1 MMRFA
6 PYMALVVAIMLTTTN
21 RNTTATDRLPV
32 ITFPP
37 SSAQKWILPNGLTI
51 IVQEDHSA
59 PVASVQA
66 WCATGSIYE
75 DQHLGAGLS
84 HILEHMLFKGTKT
97 RSTNEIAQKI
107 QDVGGYINA
116 YTSFDRTVFWIDV
129 PKDGV
134 TTALDILADAMM
146 NSTLPPEEYQKE
158 QEVIRREFAMGMDD
172 RDRVATLLLFASAYQ
187 RHPYRFPVIGE
198 IEIYNQLTQEQ
209 VMQYYKTRYVP
220 NNLTFI
226 VVGDVDGQKVRQQLI
241 DLFKPYPE
249 KSLKPVF
256 IPGEPPQLGRRK
268 VNQEFATELT
278 HLSLAWHIPEVTN
291 PDVPALD
298 LLATILGDG
307 RSSRLYRRVREEA
320 GLAFR
325 IGAFSYT
332 PGEPG
337 LFGIDATLD
346 PKKREEAEQLAL
358 RIVDEVKHT
367 GATPEELAKAKKIAL
382 SHHLSALTTMSG
394 QASDIGS
401 NWFLTRNL
409 NFSRD
414 YLDVV
419 QKVTLDDIKRVAAN
433 YLTENNLT
441 VISLNPKGSLGAKAE
456 GPKVAAAAEVQ
467 KFELSNGLRLLV
479 REDRRL
485 PLVAMGA
492 VFRSGLLAETP
503 QTNGIT
509 RLMAKVMLKG
519 TKTRTAEQIAN
530 QIEAVGGSIASE
542 GGNNS
547 FNVQVGIIKPDVKLG
562 VELLSDVLLNATMPE
577 KAIAREKE
585 IQIAAIQQEEEQ
597 LTNVARNIMRQ
608 ALFPQHPYALRSNGS
623 VESVQRLTQKD
634 LLEFRDRYVVAKN
647 GVVFVFGDVNAAEV
661 KQLFEQALGKM
672 RPGELALK
680 DVQPAMPLAK
690 PESVES
696 RKDKAQG
703 VIMVGFRGASLSS
716 PDRYPLELIDEA
728 SSDLGSR
735 FFIRIREQMGLAYY
749 VGANQM
755 QGLVPGL
762 FAFYLGTD
770 PQKIE
775 PVKAAFLDEI
785 RKLANEGLTPEEL
798 VRAKKK
804 LIGQQE
810 IANQSND
817 TFGFH
822 CALDELYGLGFDY
835 YKRLEH
841 DVNVITLD
849 DIKRVAAKYF
859 RDQPYVLATVRP
871 PEGPAGAK
879 QK

>member
-1 MMRFA
+1 MHRIQVSKLVASALLFA
-6 PYMALVVAIMLTTTN
+6 MANLKA
-21 RNTTATDRLPV
+21 APPEPLPM
-32 ITFPP
+32 IAFPP
-37 SSAQKWILPNGLTI
+37 STAQKWILPNGLTI

-66 WCATGSIYE
+66 WCSTGSVDE

-97 RSTNEIAQKI
+97 RSANQIAQSI

-134 TTALDILADAMM
+134 STALEVLTDAMM
-146 NSTLPPEEYQKE
+146 NSNLPPDEYKKE

-172 RDRVATLLLFASAYQ
+172 PDRMASLLLFATAYQ

-198 IEIYNQLTQEQ
+198 LEIYNQLTQEQ

-220 NNLTFI
+220 NNLTFV
-226 VVGDVDGQKVRQQLI
+226 VVGDVNGEKVQQQLS
-241 DLFKPYPE
+241 DLFNAYPE

-256 IPGEPPQLGRRK
+256 IPSEPPQLGRREVHK
-268 VNQEFATELT
+268 EFATELT
-278 HLSLAWHIPEVTN
+278 HFSMAWHIPEVTS

-298 LLATILGDG
+298 LLSTILGDG
-307 RSSRLYRRVREEA
+307 RSSRLYQRVREEA
-320 GLAFR
+320 GLAFG
-325 IGAFSYT
+325 ISAFSYT
-332 PGEPG
+332 PGDPG

-346 PKKREEAEQLAL
+346 PKKREAAEQLAL
-358 RIVDEVKHT
+358 QIVDEVKQSGVT
-367 GATPEELAKAKKIAL
+367 ADELDKAKKITL
-382 SHHLSALTTMSG
+382 SQHLGALTTMRG

-401 NWFLTRNL
+401 NWLLTRDL
-409 NFSRD
+409 NFSRH
-414 YLDVV
+414 YLDAV
-419 QKVTLDDIKRVAAN
+419 QQVTLDDVKRVAKT

-441 VISLNPKGSLGAKAE
+441 VVSLNPKGSLSGKAE
-456 GPKVAAAAEVQ
+456 LVKPVAAGEIQ

-479 REDRRL
+479 REDHRL
-485 PLVAMGA
+485 PLVGMGA
-492 VFRSGLLAETP
+492 VFRGGLLAETP
-503 QTNGIT
+503 QDNGIT
-509 RLMAKVMLKG
+509 RLMTKVLLKG

-530 QIEAVGGSIASE
+530 ELESVGASISSEA
-542 GGNNS
+542 GNNS
-547 FNVQVGIIKPDVKLG
+547 FSVSVDVMKPDVKRG
-562 VELLSDVLLNATMPE
+562 FSLLSDVLLNSTFPE

-597 LTNVARNIMRQ
+597 LTSVARNIMRE

-623 VESVQRLTQKD
+623 VGAVQHLTQKD
-634 LLEFRDRYVVAKN
+634 LLDFRDRYVVARN
-647 GVVFVFGDVNAAEV
+647 GVIYVFGDVKADEI
-661 KQLFEQALGKM
+661 KQLVEQALGNMKA
-672 RPGELALK
+672 GALTLIDAK
-680 DVQPAMPLAK
+680 ASMPLAK
-690 PESVES
+690 TTMVES

-716 PDRYPLELIDEA
+716 PDRYALELIDEA

-735 FFIRIREQMGLAYY
+735 FFIRIRQQMGLAYY
-749 VGANQM
+749 VGASQM

-770 PQKIE
+770 PQKLE
-775 PVKAAFLDEI
+775 RVRTELLDEI
-785 RKLANEGLTPEEL
+785 HNLANDGLTPEEL
-798 VRAKKK
+798 QRAKKK

-817 TFGFH
+817 AFGYH
-822 CALDELYGLGFDY
+822 CALDELYGLGFNY
-835 YKRLEH
+835 YNQLEYH
-841 DVNVITLD
+841 VNAVTLD
-849 DIKRVAAKYF
+849 DVKKVAAKYF

-871 PEGPAGAK
+871 PDK
-879 QK
+879 KVTSDK

>member
-1 MMRFA
+1 MHRIQVSKLVASALLFA
-6 PYMALVVAIMLTTTN
+6 MANLKA
-21 RNTTATDRLPV
+21 APPEPLPM
-32 ITFPP
+32 IAFPP
-37 SSAQKWILPNGLTI
+37 STAQKWILPNGLTI

-66 WCATGSIYE
+66 WCSTGSVDE

-97 RSTNEIAQKI
+97 RSANQIAQSI

-134 TTALDILADAMM
+134 STALEVLTDAMM
-146 NSTLPPEEYQKE
+146 NSNLPPDEYKKE

-172 RDRVATLLLFASAYQ
+172 PDRMASLLLFATAYQ

-198 IEIYNQLTQEQ
+198 LEIYNQLTQEQ

-220 NNLTFI
+220 NNLTFV
-226 VVGDVDGQKVRQQLI
+226 VVGDVNGEKVQQQLS
-241 DLFKPYPE
+241 DLFNAYPE

-256 IPGEPPQLGRRK
+256 IPSEPPQLGRREVHK
-268 VNQEFATELT
+268 EFATELT
-278 HLSLAWHIPEVTN
+278 HFSMAWHIPEVTS

-298 LLATILGDG
+298 LLSTILGDG
-307 RSSRLYRRVREEA
+307 RSSRLYQRVREEA
-320 GLAFR
+320 GLAFG
-325 IGAFSYT
+325 ISAFSYT
-332 PGEPG
+332 PGDSG

-346 PKKREEAEQLAL
+346 PKKREAAEQLAL
-358 RIVDEVKHT
+358 QIVDEVKQSGVT
-367 GATPEELAKAKKIAL
+367 ADELDKAKKITL
-382 SHHLSALTTMSG
+382 SQHLGALTTMRG

-401 NWFLTRNL
+401 NWLLTRDL
-409 NFSRD
+409 NFSRH
-414 YLDVV
+414 YLDAV
-419 QKVTLDDIKRVAAN
+419 QQVTLDDVKRVAKT

-441 VISLNPKGSLGAKAE
+441 VVSLNPKGSLSGKAE
-456 GPKVAAAAEVQ
+456 LVKPVAAGEVQ

-479 REDRRL
+479 REDHRL
-485 PLVAMGA
+485 PLVGMGA
-492 VFRSGLLAETP
+492 VFRGGLLAETP
-503 QTNGIT
+503 QDNGIT
-509 RLMAKVMLKG
+509 RLMTKVLLKG

-530 QIEAVGGSIASE
+530 ELESVGASISSEA
-542 GGNNS
+542 GNNS
-547 FNVQVGIIKPDVKLG
+547 FSVSLDVMKPDVKRG
-562 VELLSDVLLNATMPE
+562 VSLLSDVLLNATFPE

-597 LTNVARNIMRQ
+597 LTSVARNIMRE

-623 VESVQRLTQKD
+623 VGAVQHLTQKD
-634 LLEFRDRYVVAKN
+634 LLDFRDRYVVARN
-647 GVVFVFGDVNAAEV
+647 GVIYVFGDVKADEI
-661 KQLFEQALGKM
+661 KQLVGQTLGNMKAGALTLIDAK
-672 RPGELALK
+672 AS
-680 DVQPAMPLAK
+680 MPLAK
-690 PESVES
+690 TTMVES

-716 PDRYPLELIDEA
+716 PDRYALELIDEA

-735 FFIRIREQMGLAYY
+735 FFIRIRQQMGLAYY
-749 VGANQM
+749 VGASQM

-770 PQKIE
+770 PQKLE
-775 PVKAAFLDEI
+775 RVRTELLDEI
-785 RKLANEGLTPEEL
+785 HNLANDGLTPEEL
-798 VRAKKK
+798 QRAKKK

-817 TFGFH
+817 AFGYH
-822 CALDELYGLGFDY
+822 CALDELYGLGFNY
-835 YKRLEH
+835 YKQLEYH
-841 DVNVITLD
+841 VNAVTLD
-849 DIKRVAAKYF
+849 DVKKVAAKYF

-871 PEGPAGAK
+871 PDK
-879 QK
+879 KVTSDK